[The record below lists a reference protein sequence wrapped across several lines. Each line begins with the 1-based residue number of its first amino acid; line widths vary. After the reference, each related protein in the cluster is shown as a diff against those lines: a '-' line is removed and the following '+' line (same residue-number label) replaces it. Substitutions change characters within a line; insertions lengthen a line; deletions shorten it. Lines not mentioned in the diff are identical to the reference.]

1 MESDKKGVK
10 FINYEK
16 SFSREIIIY
25 CEANHYEYTV
35 EDLGSK
41 DIFHFLVNEYELD
54 RLKEFIN
61 FCPRTG

>member
-1 MESDKKGVK
+1 MESDKEVVK
-10 FINYEK
+10 FTNYEK

-25 CEANHYEYTV
+25 CKANNYEYTV
-35 EDLGSK
+35 EEFSSK
-41 DIFHFLVNEYELD
+41 DIFHFLVNDYELD